1 MQAMLESLH
10 HLASLYH
17 SATHLQHTWN
27 DAHSEMNSNL
37 YDRCIETVEFL
48 RLKLPE
54 KLAHPRVAI
63 VCGSGLGGL
72 AEAINLDET
81 ESWNYKD
88 VPNFPQSTVAGHAGR
103 LIFSTMGEKKIPV
116 LLLVGRAQYVGS
128 RSLHSPSFSEVRL
141 LINVFLFHV
150 LVSMKV
156 IPCPWSHTRCASAK
170 SLGSKLYSLQMPLED

>member
-72 AEAINLDET
+72 AEAVNLEES

-88 VPNFPQSTVAGHAGR
+88 VPNFPQSTVPGHAGK
-103 LIFSTMGEKKIPV
+103 LIFSTMGEKKTPV
-116 LLLVGRAQYVGS
+116 LLLVGRAQYVGFH
-128 RSLHSPSFSEVRL
+128 SLLIHKFSEIRL
-141 LINVFLFHV
+141 LIKLLLFHV

-156 IPCPWSHTRCASAK
+156 IPCPW
-170 SLGSKLYSLQMPLED
+170 